1 MFPALKGISVIF
13 SFVYTAADSVSCCG
27 PKKSPRTSSIVQI
40 IFLLLVL
47 MVSEA
52 ILRNQ
57 KVMIGLD
64 SFSNQR
70 FIYLTAFGLNQS
82 LYQLPC

>member
-13 SFVYTAADSVSCCG
+13 SFVYTAADSVSCGG
-27 PKKSPRTSSIVQI
+27 PKKSSRTSFIVQI
-40 IFLLLVL
+40 IL
-47 MVSEA
+47 MVSEG

-70 FIYLTAFGLNQS
+70 LIYLTAFGLN
-82 LYQLPC
+82 